1 MTLTSSMVIAFSR
14 PVFLVR
20 FVIPWAI
27 KTNSTP
33 LIDESPRIPTACK
46 SALVIL
52 FRMTLAGLATLL
64 GLYGR
69 DIHCTGKADDSDELF
84 FRWFIFTGTNLLYI
98 KYTQQQTSHLALIVD
113 SR

>member
-20 FVIPWAI
+20 FVIPGAI

-33 LIDESPRIPTACK
+33 LIDESPRIPTDCK

-52 FRMTLAGLATLL
+52 FRMTLAGLAALL

-69 DIHCTGKADDSDELF
+69 DIHCTGKADDSDKLF
-84 FRWFIFTGTNLLYI
+84 FAGSFLRARICSIRSIHNRI
-98 KYTQQQTSHLALIVD
+98 HLI

>member
-33 LIDESPRIPTACK
+33 LIDESSRIPTACR

-52 FRMTLAGLATLL
+52 FRMTLAGLAALL

-84 FRWFIFTGTNLLYI
+84 SLVHFYGHESTHN
-98 KYTQQQTSHLALIVD
+98 KYTQQKTSHIALIVG